1 MQHEG
6 AKEMLAS
13 ERYLLGELSSDERD
27 QFEEHFF
34 TCRECAADMR
44 DSAAFFEN
52 LEAVL
57 KEDARQS
64 QPAAVGFWTRLK
76 DWFALPSLVP
86 AGAAAALTRAS

>member
-1 MQHEG
+1 MYHEG

-34 TCRECAADMR
+34 TCRECAAEMR

-57 KEDARQS
+57 KEDVRQS
-64 QPAAVGFWTRLK
+64 QPAAGGGGR
-76 DWFALPSLVP
+76 
-86 AGAAAALTRAS
+86 G